1 MSKVRLNHIDWKNY
15 DELDELYDD
24 SMELIQN
31 KKRKNGK
38 FKENENDRDFH
49 QPQWV
54 YPVGERVIV
63 ISVNEEKQE
72 VKVTDPFDR
81 EWIVPISYVK
91 LN

>member
-1 MSKVRLNHIDWKNY
+1 MENLKKTTMKETFTNH
-15 DELDELYDD
+15 
-24 SMELIQN
+24 
-31 KKRKNGK
+31 NGCLP
-38 FKENENDRDFH
+38 KE
-49 QPQWV
+49 
-54 YPVGERVIV
+54 ERVIV